1 MPVALL
7 VPRVFKAIAIAS
19 TCVWAAGCSLLAND
33 FAPRTVGTTAA
44 NTAPGAASTIEAK
57 PAVLVQEGTV
67 ATGATPAPSSLALVP
82 KDNAASTSKLSPEE
96 KARVIAELEAL
107 ARGETPAA
115 AVKPECA
122 AAAAKP
128 GVTAAALPAGCAT
141 APKPA
146 ARP

>member
-7 VPRVFKAIAIAS
+7 VPRVFKAIIIAS
-19 TCVWAAGCSLLAND
+19 ACVGAAACSLLAND

-44 NTAPGAASTIEAK
+44 NTAPAAGSAIEAK
-57 PAVLVQEGTV
+57 PAVLVQEGSGP
-67 ATGATPAPSSLALVP
+67 ATAAPAPSSLALVP
-82 KDNAASTSKLSPEE
+82 KDNAGSSTTRLSPDE

-107 ARGETPAA
+107 ARGQTPAPA
-115 AVKPECA
+115 KPECA

-128 GVTAAALPAGCAT
+128 GATAALPAGCT
-141 APKPA
+141 PAPKPA